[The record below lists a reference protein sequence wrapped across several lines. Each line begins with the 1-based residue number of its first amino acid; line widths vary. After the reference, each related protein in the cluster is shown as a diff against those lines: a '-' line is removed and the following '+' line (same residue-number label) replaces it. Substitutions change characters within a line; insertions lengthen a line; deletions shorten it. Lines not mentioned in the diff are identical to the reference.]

1 MNLAFGLLFLV
12 ALGAMIVAGVMALW
26 PSRRDRAQVI
36 AGSAFIVA
44 VGSIW
49 AVVHFSE
56 AEAKRAGF
64 ESASE
69 QSAFK
74 ASGSASISEFREAR
88 AAREAAAAEAKAAA
102 RAAEVKAKEKAAAE
116 AEARQKQEAEA
127 CRASISCWGDKHL
140 VAASVR
146 CKRAVESL
154 AKYDHRWID
163 GAFDLKF
170 PRYGWGD
177 AAKERIR
184 YVGDSIELQNG
195 FGGWVR
201 HNYVCVYAPT
211 LDLVVDAS
219 VTPGRL
225 PR

>member
-1 MNLAFGLLFLV
+1 MILVFGLLFLAAIG
-12 ALGAMIVAGVMALW
+12 ALIVAAVMALW
-26 PSRRDRAQVI
+26 PSRRDRARVI

-49 AVVHFSE
+49 AGVHYIE
-56 AEAKRAGF
+56 AEAERAGF
-64 ESASE
+64 EGVSE
-69 QSAFK
+69 QSEFK
-74 ASGSASISEFREAR
+74 ASGLTSISEFRAAR

-102 RAAEVKAKEKAAAE
+102 RAAEAKAKERAAAE

-146 CKRAVESL
+146 CRHAVESL
-154 AKYDHRWID
+154 AKYNHRWID
-163 GAFDLKF
+163 GALDLKF
-170 PRYGWGD
+170 PRFGWGD

-201 HNYVCVYAPT
+201 HNYVCVYAPA

-219 VTPGRL
+219 AKPGRL